1 MPDDYQP
8 TQFEQV
14 LGRDMELV
22 FQAPLG
28 AGISVTLVTEDG
40 STHELRAMF
49 ATREQSR
56 SPALPVHR
64 WSAWLPPCT
73 CPCAMCRRRWGVP
86 SPPGTASS
94 CAAVPTAS

>member
-14 LGRDMELV
+14 LDRDMELV

-49 ATREQSR
+49 ATPGAEPLS
-56 SPALPVHR
+56 
-64 WSAWLPPCT
+64 
-73 CPCAMCRRRWGVP
+73 GV
-86 SPPGTASS
+86 ASFIYFVFTDNRHKRDLFRIGIS
-94 CAAVPTAS
+94 HLLLHFG

>member
-14 LGRDMELV
+14 LDRDMELV

-40 STHELRAMF
+40 STH
-49 ATREQSR
+49 
-56 SPALPVHR
+56 
-64 WSAWLPPCT
+64 
-73 CPCAMCRRRWGVP
+73 
-86 SPPGTASS
+86 
-94 CAAVPTAS
+94 